1 MNLEYLE
8 NLISTTLRTLP
19 PVLLAGLG
27 GMLSARVKVT
37 NMGLEG
43 MMLIGAFVAVITT
56 YFTGMP
62 YLGLLAAMLSGAILG
77 GIFAF
82 LKIRFQADNVVVSVA
97 INMLATGIT
106 VYLMKVIFN
115 VRGSVSLPGK
125 EGLPSFDI
133 PVLSEIPILRS
144 FSGQS
149 ILVYVALILVAV
161 FQFVMYHTPYG
172 LRLRAAGPHP
182 MAVTTAGLSV
192 NVYRVSALVLSGI
205 LGAMGG
211 AHLSMGQLAMF
222 SDNMTNGRGF
232 IALAATTFGQ
242 FTPLGTLGG
251 ATLFSFADAAT
262 LPMQTSGFPSS
273 LIQIIPYAITLL
285 TLFLMALQKK
295 RKRQAML
302 GM

>member
-133 PVLSEIPILRS
+133 PVLSEIPILRA

-172 LRLRAAGPHP
+172 LRLRASGPHP

-251 ATLFSFADAAT
+251 AALFSFADAAT